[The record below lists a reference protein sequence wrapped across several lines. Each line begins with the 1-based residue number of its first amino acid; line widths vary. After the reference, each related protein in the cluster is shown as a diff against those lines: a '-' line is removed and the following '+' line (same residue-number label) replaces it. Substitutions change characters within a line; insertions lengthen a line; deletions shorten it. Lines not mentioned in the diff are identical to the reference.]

1 MGIENSTDFPK
12 PKRNSEISILIADD
26 HPLLRKALRDL
37 LGKQQDLQI
46 VGEAEDGEMAVK
58 LANELLPDVVI
69 MDIAMPK
76 LNGLEATRQIKANHP
91 NIAILVL
98 TVHDDSEH
106 ILSILDAGAA
116 GYLTKRVFGEDVVAA
131 IRLIVSGESVL
142 TGPVLKQVMKHT
154 IKFPSKSLK
163 RPEYESLTNR
173 ELDILKMAAQG
184 ISNKDIA
191 LKLNLSLRTIK
202 GHMVDIFSK
211 LNVGTRTEAVI
222 KGLRSGLLNID
233 DISEDD
239 SY

>member
-1 MGIENSTDFPK
+1 MNAENSTTISPRQDK
-12 PKRNSEISILIADD
+12 GKISILIADD

-37 LGKQQDLQI
+37 LGKQPDLQI
-46 VGEAEDGEMAVK
+46 VAEAEDGEMAIE
-58 LANELLPDVVI
+58 LADKLLPDVII

-76 LNGLEATRQIKANHP
+76 LNGLEATRHIKAKHP

-116 GYLTKRVFGEDVVAA
+116 GYLTKRVFGEDIIAA
-131 IRLIVSGESVL
+131 IRLIVAGESVL
-142 TGPVLKQVMKHT
+142 TAPVLKQVMKHT
-154 IKFPSKSLK
+154 IKFPTKVSK
-163 RPEYESLTNR
+163 RPEHEVLTNR

-191 LKLNLSLRTIK
+191 TRLNLSLRTIK
-202 GHMVDIFSK
+202 GHMVEIFSK

-222 KGLRSGLLNID
+222 KGLRSGLLNIN
-233 DISEDD
+233 DINEDN
-239 SY
+239 SP